1 MAESQRRTGV
11 LASIPLIVIA
21 GDLASKQLAASL
33 LAGGDVPLGGTV
45 RLALVYN
52 DQSAF
57 GFSLGAYT
65 WPLNL
70 ALTLAAVML
79 VISVWRALAAIDAGA
94 PYALGLIGGA
104 ALGNLISL
112 LASSAGVIDF
122 VAIDYG
128 GGRELVL
135 NLADVAAYIGLALL
149 ARTAWAVLRALRA
162 ERGLQR
168 EAPAVLALGATANGR
183 IYAADVEVQ
192 RPLYREHPTSWPH
205 GQVSPDN
212 RVRPGGARLALTA
225 AADQRGGCPQ

>member
-1 MAESQRRTGV
+1 MADSQRCTVAR
-11 LASIPLIVIA
+11 ASIPLLVIV

-33 LAGGDVPLGGTV
+33 LTRGDVPLGGPV

-52 DQSAF
+52 DQAAF

-65 WPLNL
+65 WLANV
-70 ALTLAAVML
+70 ALTLTAVVL
-79 VISVWRALAAIDAGA
+79 VMSVWRGLAAVDAAA

-112 LASSAGVIDF
+112 LASPAGVIDF

-149 ARTAWAVLRALRA
+149 AQTAWAILRALRA
-162 ERGLQR
+162 ERGMQR
-168 EAPAVLALGATANGR
+168 EVPAVLALGASANRQVYTAE
-183 IYAADVEVQ
+183 VEVQ
-192 RPLYREHPTSWPH
+192 RPVYHERPTSSPR
-205 GQVSPDN
+205 GQVSPGH
-212 RVRPGGARLALTA
+212 RVRPAARGSPS
-225 AADQRGGCPQ
+225 QRQRIRAEPTR